1 MAPPRLLVLAL
12 ARDCALYLPRLFA
25 FLDTLNKEGEQPHA
39 FVGENGSRDG
49 TRALIEARA
58 RDRGDVSLVDTA
70 AMAGVQGRY
79 DRMAFGRDIV
89 AAAVVAG
96 SNDSVI
102 LLDLDS
108 VIKHLP
114 TPRQISGAVALLH
127 TRPDLAGVAASSR
140 PYYYDLLALRWPGR
154 FECNVGP
161 EIDRHRR
168 HPVRYY
174 QTFRR
179 VIYPAQRRITSER
192 DRRCTSAFN
201 GMCIYRASDYFAQ
214 AYSDAVPLAVC
225 EHVPF
230 NEAICARG
238 DRRIL
243 ISDDLPVAMPAE
255 HGPVSAAGFFVG
267 RARRVLG
274 GIWSGGRQA

>member
-1 MAPPRLLVLAL
+1 VAAPRLLVLAL

-25 FLDTLNKEGEQPHA
+25 FLDALNEGGEQPHA

-58 RDRGDVSLVDTA
+58 CDRGDVSLVDTA

-79 DRMAFGRDIV
+79 DRMALGRDIV
-89 AAAVVAG
+89 AAAAVAG
-96 SNDSVI
+96 SDESVI

-108 VIKHLP
+108 VIEHLP
-114 TPRQISGAVALLH
+114 TPGQIGRAVALLQ
-127 TRPDLAGVAASSR
+127 TRPELAGIAASSR

-154 FECNVGP
+154 FERDVGP

-168 HPVRYY
+168 HPLRYY
-174 QTFRR
+174 QTFRSL
-179 VIYPAQRRITSER
+179 IYPAQRRVTAAT

-201 GMCIYRASDYFAQ
+201 GMCLYRAGDYFAQ
-214 AYSDAVPLAVC
+214 TYSATGPLAVC

-267 RARRVLG
+267 RTRKALR
-274 GIWSGGRQA
+274 GIWSGRRTA